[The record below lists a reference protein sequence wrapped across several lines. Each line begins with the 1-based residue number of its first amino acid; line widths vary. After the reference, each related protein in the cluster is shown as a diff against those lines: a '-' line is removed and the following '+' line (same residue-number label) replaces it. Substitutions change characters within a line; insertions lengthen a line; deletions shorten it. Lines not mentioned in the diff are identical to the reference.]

1 MDLSDLNI
9 FRTVVQTGGITRAAE
24 KLNRVQS
31 NITTRVQQLEEE
43 LGVELFIR
51 NGKKLHLSP
60 AGAILLDYAER
71 LIDLAE
77 EARNAVHDDRPR
89 GLLRLG
95 AGESTAA
102 VRLPEPLSAF
112 HRRYPEV
119 QLELHTGDA
128 QKLAAMMLAGELDA
142 ALMNGP
148 VPDIP
153 FDTLPV
159 YDEELVIVAKSGHP
173 PIRSPRDARP
183 QSVLAFEPGCAY
195 RKRLEDWFA
204 QAGEMPERIIEMSSY
219 HAMLGCAV
227 AGMGI
232 SLVPR
237 IVLTTFPQSK
247 FLTVHTLPRSIS
259 HAPTVLAWRKGAL
272 SPKVK
277 ALMEI
282 LTEPEEGVERL
293 SARQRRK
300 AELKSLSTARARS
313 A

>member
-1 MDLSDLNI
+1 MDLSDLTI
-9 FRTVVQTGGITRAAE
+9 FRAVVQTGGITRAAE
-24 KLNRVQS
+24 KLHRVQS
-31 NITTRVQQLEEE
+31 NITTRVRQLEEE

-60 AGAILLDYAER
+60 AGAILLDYADR

-77 EARNAVHDDRPR
+77 EARNAVHDSTPR

-112 HRRYPEV
+112 HRLYPDV
-119 QLELHTGDA
+119 QLELHTGDV
-128 QKLAAMMLAGELDA
+128 QKLSAMMLAGELDA
-142 ALMNGP
+142 ALVNGP

-153 FDTLPV
+153 FDTLPI
-159 YDEELVIVAKSGHP
+159 YEEELVIVARAGHP
-173 PIRSPRDARP
+173 TIKSPRDARP

-237 IVLTTFPQSK
+237 VVLTTFPQST
-247 FLTVHTLPRSIS
+247 FLSVHTLPPSIS
-259 HAPTVLAWRKGAL
+259 RAPTVLAWRKGAL
-272 SPKVK
+272 SPKVR
-277 ALMEI
+277 ALIEI
-282 LTEPEEGVERL
+282 LTEPRDGVARL

-300 AELKSLSTARARS
+300 AELKSASAVRARS

>member
-1 MDLSDLNI
+1 MDLSDLHI
-9 FRTVVQTGGITRAAE
+9 FRAVVQAGGITRAAE

-31 NITTRVQQLEEE
+31 NITTRVKQLEDE

-60 AGAILLDYAER
+60 AGTILLDYAER
-71 LIDLAE
+71 LIDLAT
-77 EARNAVHDDRPR
+77 EARNAVHDEKPR
-89 GLLRLG
+89 GLLRIG

-102 VRLPEPLSAF
+102 VRLPEPLSEF
-112 HRRYPEV
+112 HRRYPDV

-128 QKLAAMMLAGELDA
+128 QKLTGMMLVGELDA
-142 ALMNGP
+142 ALVSGP
-148 VPDIP
+148 VPDVP

-159 YDEELVIVAKSGHP
+159 YEEELVIVAKAGHP
-173 PIRSPRDARP
+173 TIKSPRDARP
-183 QSVLAFEPGCAY
+183 QSVLAFEPGCSY
-195 RKRLEDWFA
+195 RERMQDWFA
-204 QAGEMPERIIEMSSY
+204 QAGEMPERIIEMTSY

-237 IVLTTFPQSK
+237 IVLTTFPQAK
-247 FLTVHTLPRSIS
+247 FLSVHTLPPSIS
-259 HAPTVLAWRKGAL
+259 RAPTVLAWRKGAL

-282 LTEPEEGVERL
+282 LTEPQDGVERL
-293 SARQRRK
+293 STRQRRK
-300 AELKSLSTARARS
+300 AELTPVPTARARS

>member
-1 MDLSDLNI
+1 MDLSDLQI
-9 FRTVVQTGGITRAAE
+9 FRAVVQAGGITRAAE

-31 NITTRVQQLEEE
+31 NITTRVHQLEDE

-60 AGAILLDYAER
+60 AGTILLDYAER

-77 EARNAVHDDRPR
+77 EARDAVHDDKPR
-89 GLLRLG
+89 GLFRLG
-95 AGESTAA
+95 AGEATAA
-102 VRLPEPLSAF
+102 VRLPEPLSEF

-128 QKLAAMMLAGELDA
+128 QKLTAMTLAGDLDA
-142 ALMNGP
+142 ALVNGP

-153 FDTLPV
+153 FDTVPV
-159 YDEELVIVAKSGHP
+159 YEEELVIVAKAGHA
-173 PIRSPRDARP
+173 PIRSPRDANP
-183 QSVLAFEPGCAY
+183 QCVLAFEPGCSY

-204 QAGEMPERIIEMSSY
+204 QAGEMPGRIIEMSSY

-247 FLTVHTLPRSIS
+247 FLTVHTLPPSIS
-259 HAPTVLAWRKGAL
+259 RAPTVLAWRKGAL
-272 SPKVK
+272 SPKVR
-277 ALMEI
+277 ALTEI
-282 LTEPEEGVERL
+282 LNAPPDGVERI
-293 SARQRRK
+293 ATRQRRK
-300 AELKSLSTARARS
+300 SEIKPLPAVRARS